1 MKETMSKAGYKYVGS
16 IGQHEHV
23 VQPINGQPA
32 EVWANNKNHASYGII
47 YKNTHLE
54 FMRTAN
60 DIEKL
65 KAAATQRTFNDTKYE
80 TTRDSIAMIVFFI
93 LVAASATKRLLN

>member
-23 VQPINGQPA
+23 IQPINDQPA
-32 EVWANNKNHASYGII
+32 EVWASNKNHANYGII

-54 FMRTAN
+54 FMRTAS
-60 DIEKL
+60 DVEKL
-65 KAAATQRTFNDTKYE
+65 KAAATKRTSKDRKYE